1 MKEKRKT
8 RRVVMRGRSRGAPI
22 LVVIALVLC
31 GCQSIPSGGDRRDVP
46 RYAEVRQELEE
57 LIPKLMRKND
67 VVGLSVALI
76 DDQEI
81 VWAEGFGYADEAAEA
96 PATEETVYR
105 VASISKLFTSTAVM
119 QLAEAGLIDIDQP
132 FVNCVPDFSIKTRF
146 ADADP
151 ITPRNLLTH
160 HSGLFSYLQN
170 GEWTRDPE
178 TLAEET
184 ARLREEYTVYP
195 PNFIYNY
202 SNVGMALLGRMI
214 EVVSGTDF
222 AAHMAENIL
231 GPMAMNHS
239 SFTLTDEIRP
249 LLSKGYSGG
258 EEREQF
264 PYRDL
269 PAGGLY
275 SNVLD
280 LSRFLQM
287 VFADGRSG
295 GNRIASPETLETMLS
310 PQNEDVALDL
320 GRTVGLGWALPTI
333 RGVAPETVSIAG
345 HSGGSPLFSSQLLCI
360 PESKIGVVV
369 LINSSE
375 GGNMK
380 MEVATRA
387 LKLMYEAKT
396 GTKVKLPEAAAS
408 SRRVSVSPEVLEK
421 HTGTYK
427 TAFGFTEFKLIR
439 GKLTCKLMGQTM
451 QLMPQSDG
459 TFGLRALLLGL
470 IPVTPAELR
479 GKNVSFERLSGY
491 DLLILDDRGERT
503 LIGTR
508 ADPVPIPEA
517 WQQCLG
523 RYANPDPGEAGRYL
537 EFVELHIS
545 NGFLMVDA
553 MHHDLAS
560 GGRGVSRRLL
570 KPLSDTEAVVWH
582 FGDYGDALVVARGDD
597 GEWVH
602 FAGYTFRRSVP

>member
-239 SFTLTDEIRP
+239 SFTLSDEIRP

-375 GGNMK
+375 GGNMTK
-380 MEVATRA
+380 EVAARA
-387 LKLMYEAKT
+387 LKLMYETKT
-396 GTKVKLPEAAAS
+396 NTPVQSQQATES
-408 SRRVSVSPEVLEK
+408 SRRVRVSPGELEK

-427 TAFGFTEFKLIR
+427 TVFGFTEVKLIR
-439 GKLTCKLMGQTM
+439 GKLTCELMGHTL
-451 QLMPQSDG
+451 QLIPKSDG
-459 TFGLRALLLGL
+459 TFGLRVLLLGFL
-470 IPVTPAELR
+470 SVMPGDLK
-479 GKNVSFERLSGY
+479 GKHVSFERICGY
-491 DLLILDDRGERT
+491 DLLILDDRGERAF
-503 LIGTR
+503 IGAR
-508 ADPVPIPEA
+508 AERVPIPGA
-517 WQQCLG
+517 WKERLG
-523 RYANPDPGEAGRYL
+523 RYVNPDPGEAGRYL
-537 EFVELHIS
+537 EFIELHIS
-545 NGFLMVDA
+545 DGFLMVDA
-553 MHHDLAS
+553 MHHDLAA
-560 GGRGVSRRLL
+560 GGPGISRRLL

-582 FGDYGDALVVARGDD
+582 FGDHGNSLEVVCLNRT
-597 GEWVH
+597 ECIH
-602 FAGYTFRRSVP
+602 FEGYTFVP